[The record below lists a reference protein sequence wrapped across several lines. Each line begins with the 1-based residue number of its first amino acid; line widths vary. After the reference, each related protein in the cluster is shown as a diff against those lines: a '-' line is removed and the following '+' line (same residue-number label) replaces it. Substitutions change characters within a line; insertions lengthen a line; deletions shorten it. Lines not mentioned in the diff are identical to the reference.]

1 MNVKFNTNENI
12 LNKLEFLCKYDKL
25 VTVSQSSLTTKRLK
39 IIFSSP
45 IMYSDDF
52 TVNIKDLLSI
62 LRVTN
67 EFEINN
73 KNITVYYT
81 KFLETNNFNVEIK
94 KTYRIYDEKYK
105 LSNSNVLMSIKIKN
119 LQILNLSNITIKCNK
134 NGDFS
139 IFSNDIIETMFKT
152 KVEIIDCNVDE
163 IETRLRGSNLKI
175 LDIFDQDKIFYFFN
189 NFILVYIL
197 EDLCTIIF
205 MLNIFV
211 I

>member
-1 MNVKFNTNENI
+1 
-12 LNKLEFLCKYDKL
+12 
-25 VTVSQSSLTTKRLK
+25 
-39 IIFSSP
+39 
-45 IMYSDDF
+45 MYSDDF